1 MNYLLDTC
9 VISEFIKAKPDVAVL
24 RWIAEMHEQSL
35 FLSAITVA
43 EIQRGIAKLPKS
55 KRKNELTA
63 WFMDVLAQFEGRI
76 LSFDSKA
83 ALFWGNQLAKLEQ
96 AGRKMPTIDAFIAST
111 AASQQ
116 MHLVTRNSADF
127 KYFPIETVYPWS

>member
-9 VISEFIKAKPDVAVL
+9 VISEFIKAKPDAAVL

-63 WFMDVLAQFEGRI
+63 WFMDVLAHFDGRI
-76 LSFDSKA
+76 VSFDGKA
-83 ALFWGNQLAKLEQ
+83 ALLWGNQLAKLEQ
-96 AGRKMPTIDAFIAST
+96 AGRKMPAIDAFIASI

-116 MHLVTRNSADF
+116 MRLVTRNSADF
-127 KYFPIETVYPWS
+127 KYFPIETVNPWS

>member
-9 VISEFIKAKPDVAVL
+9 VISEFIKAKPDAAVL

-35 FLSAITVA
+35 YLSAITVA

-55 KRKNELTA
+55 KRKNELTT
-63 WFMDVLAQFEGRI
+63 WFMDVLAQFDGRI
-76 LSFDSKA
+76 LSFDGKA

-96 AGRKMPTIDAFIAST
+96 AGRKMPAIDAFIASI

-116 MHLVTRNSADF
+116 MRLVTRNSADF
-127 KYFPIETVYPWS
+127 KYFPIETVNPWS